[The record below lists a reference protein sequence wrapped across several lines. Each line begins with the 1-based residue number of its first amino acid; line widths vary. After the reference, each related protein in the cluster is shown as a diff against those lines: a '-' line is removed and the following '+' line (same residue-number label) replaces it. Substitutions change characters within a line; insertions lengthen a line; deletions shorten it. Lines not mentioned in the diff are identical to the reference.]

1 MLPPSLP
8 AHKPQAM
15 HKAHAYWGLGAWLL
29 LVSAAAAAGGF
40 ASAQAADFYAELIRP
55 SWAPPAWLFAPVWT
69 ALYLLMGLAAWRVW
83 RLRGFVGA
91 GTALGLFITQLL
103 LNALWTWLFF
113 KWRLG
118 SVAFAEILLL
128 WMVIAATIVMFS
140 RVSKGAAVLMLPY
153 LAWVSLA
160 AALTFSTWQRN
171 PGLLG

>member
-1 MLPPSLP
+1 MPLPSTP
-8 AHKPQAM
+8 ARDSQAM
-15 HKAHAYWGLGAWLL
+15 FQAHPYWGLGAWLL
-29 LVSAAAAAGGF
+29 AVFATAAVGGF
-40 ASAQAADFYAELIRP
+40 ASAQAADFYALLVRP
-55 SWAPPAWLFAPVWT
+55 SWAPAAWLFAPVWT
-69 ALYLLMGLAAWRVW
+69 VLYLLMGLAAWRVW
-83 RLRGFVGA
+83 RLHGFAGA
-91 GTALGLFITQLL
+91 GMALGLFIAQLL

-140 RVSKGAAVLMLPY
+140 LVSKGAAVLMLPY